1 MSKRNAPRTKKR
13 RVSRRQLIEAAARLQ
28 RGVDGELYVIRFSPA
43 QRVEHLLLIASFT
56 MLALTGLAQRYAAT
70 SLGTLL
76 LRLLGG
82 IETSRQIH
90 HIFALLFFLESV
102 YHLLVFVYDVFV
114 KRQRSEI
121 LPNRED
127 LKQLG
132 EMLRYNLGKS
142 DKHPHFGRYTFEEKM
157 EYWALVWGALVMGIT
172 GAMQWFPTLVAR
184 WLPGSVIPIARAIH
198 GWEAVLA
205 VATIAVWHTYHV
217 LIKTRNTSMFT
228 GKLSI
233 AQMEEEHPAELEFIL
248 WAVSKLEELQGDTGT
263 QKARSETVVEEAFSQ
278 A

>member
-1 MSKRNAPRTKKR
+1 
-13 RVSRRQLIEAAARLQ
+13 
-28 RGVDGELYVIRFSPA
+28 
-43 QRVEHLLLIASFT
+43 
-56 MLALTGLAQRYAAT
+56 
-70 SLGTLL
+70 
-76 LRLLGG
+76 
-82 IETSRQIH
+82 
-90 HIFALLFFLESV
+90 LF
-102 YHLLVFVYDVFV
+102 VFVYDLFV

-121 LPNRED
+121 RPGSED
-127 LKQLG
+127 LKHLG

-142 DKHPHFGRYTFEEKM
+142 EYHPHFGRYTFDEKM
-157 EYWALVWGALVMGIT
+157 EYWALVWGAIVMGIT
-172 GAMQWFPTLVAR
+172 GGMQWFPTVVTR

-248 WAVSKLEELQGDTGT
+248 WAVSKLEELQGVSSA
-263 QKARSETVVEEAFSQ
+263 QVEVMNESIEEAFSQ